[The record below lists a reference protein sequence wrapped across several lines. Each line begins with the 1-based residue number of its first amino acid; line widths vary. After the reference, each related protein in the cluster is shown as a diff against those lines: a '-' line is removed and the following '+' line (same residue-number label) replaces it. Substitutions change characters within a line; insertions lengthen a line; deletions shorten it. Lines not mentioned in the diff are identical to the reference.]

1 MVNGSFASRHRHG
14 ANALYARITRHAR
27 VFPLVA
33 VALAGL
39 AAAGWFAQRQG
50 ADIAGEARIIDGDSL
65 VVAGMEIRLYG
76 IDAPEYRQYCFRRGR
91 PWACGVDA
99 ARVLRTLIA
108 NRPVACRAR
117 EQDRY
122 GRTVASC
129 SVGGNDL
136 GAAMVA
142 GGHAVAYGAYQ
153 LEERA
158 ARNAGRGIWSSRFEP
173 PAQWRAKHRHRPEG
187 LLEHALGFVS
197 AASITNRSRVRE
209 QNFEC
214 VTAT

>member
-1 MVNGSFASRHRHG
+1 MVVNGSFASRHGPGR
-14 ANALYARITRHAR
+14 NPLLARVTRHVR
-27 VFPLVA
+27 VFPFVA

-39 AAAGWFAQRQG
+39 VAAGWFARRES
-50 ADIAGEARIIDGDSL
+50 ADITGPAQVIDGDSL
-65 VVAGMEIRLYG
+65 RVAGVEIRLYG

-99 ARVLRTLIA
+99 TRTLRALIA
-108 NRPVACRAR
+108 ARPVACRR
-117 EQDRY
+117 HEEDRY

-129 SVGGNDL
+129 AVDGRDL

-153 LEERA
+153 LEESA

-173 PAQWRAKHRHRPEG
+173 PAAWRAKHMY
-187 LLEHALGFVS
+187 
-197 AASITNRSRVRE
+197 
-209 QNFEC
+209 Q
-214 VTAT
+214 

>member
-1 MVNGSFASRHRHG
+1 MVNGSFASRRG
-14 ANALYARITRHAR
+14 VNALSARMTRHLR
-27 VFPLVA
+27 VFPFVA
-33 VALAGL
+33 VALAVI
-39 AAAGWFAQRQG
+39 AAAGWFAQREG
-50 ADIAGEARIIDGDSL
+50 ADITGEARIIDGDSL
-65 VVAGMEIRLYG
+65 VVAGVEIRLSG
-76 IDAPEYRQYCFRRGR
+76 IDAPEYRQLCFRRGR

-99 ARVLRTLIA
+99 TRVLRTLIA
-108 NRPVACRAR
+108 NRPVACRSH

-129 SVGGNDL
+129 SVAGTDL

-173 PAQWRAKHRHRPEG
+173 PAQWRAKHRDR
-187 LLEHALGFVS
+187 
-197 AASITNRSRVRE
+197 
-209 QNFEC
+209 
-214 VTAT
+214 

>member
-1 MVNGSFASRHRHG
+1 MTIRRKVIPLYAVKRRHG
-14 ANALYARITRHAR
+14 VNALLARMTRHVR

-33 VALAGL
+33 VALAGST
-39 AAAGWFAQRQG
+39 AAGWFARREAPQ
-50 ADIAGEARIIDGDSL
+50 IAGPARVIDGDSL
-65 VVAGMEIRLYG
+65 VVAGVEFRLYG

-99 ARVLRTLIA
+99 TRTLRTLIA
-108 NRPVACRAR
+108 NRRVDCRSR
-117 EQDRY
+117 EEDRY

-129 SVGGNDL
+129 SVEGRDL

-173 PAQWRAKHRHRPEG
+173 PAAWRAKHR
-187 LLEHALGFVS
+187 
-197 AASITNRSRVRE
+197 N
-209 QNFEC
+209 Q
-214 VTAT
+214 